1 MPQAKIQTRLC
12 PHCANSIAL
21 DALNCPYCKEDL
33 VLSIAPEWP
42 HRSEEVEMPNPAIV
56 KERRTAEI
64 EKLAFEKDKLPVKSK
79 VILGL
84 GLLVFALGVYLVGG
98 NRERSDLS
106 PVLAEQA
113 KAVQERDQ
121 RIQSLEAQL
130 QQLRKDRQGSSSQIE
145 EVKAKFE
152 ESQKDL
158 VSTRRKFEES
168 QKDLASTRRK
178 LFEANR
184 EVDRLASSRGASV
197 PRPAARTP
205 DPLPPQ
211 PSTAPS
217 RRTAEAGTYE
227 TLRQTTVYEEPTNSA
242 RPVAQI
248 GKGTEVTVVRSV
260 GEWVEVRSKHG
271 KPPGYI
277 RSDEVRLLSRAN

>member
-21 DALNCPYCKEDL
+21 DALNCPYCKGDL
-33 VLSIAPEWP
+33 ALSIAPEWP
-42 HRSEEVEMPNPAIV
+42 HRSEEVERPNPAIV
-56 KERRTAEI
+56 KERRTLEI
-64 EKLAFEKDKLPVKSK
+64 EKLAVEKDKVTVKSK

-84 GLLVFALGVYLVGG
+84 GLLVFGLGVYLVGG

-113 KAVQERDQ
+113 KAVQEKDQ
-121 RIQSLEAQL
+121 KIQSLEAQL
-130 QQLRKDRQGSSSQIE
+130 DQLRKDRQGSSSQIE
-145 EVKAKFE
+145 ELKAKFE

-158 VSTRRKFEES
+158 VSTRRK
-168 QKDLASTRRK
+168 LI
-178 LFEANR
+178 EANR
-184 EVDRLASSRGASV
+184 EVDRLASSRIASV
-197 PRPAARTP
+197 PRPAARTA

-211 PSTAPS
+211 PATAPS

-227 TLRQTTVYEEPTNSA
+227 TLRQTTVYEEPTGSA
-242 RPVAQI
+242 RPLAQI

-277 RSDEVRLLSRAN
+277 RSDEVRLLSKAN